1 MLPKVGHLGQKSVTR
16 HIARPP
22 NCFMIWSTEMR
33 KKIAETNPHIPNTY
47 ISKHLGELW
56 MSMTKE
62 YQLHYKLKAEQVKHA
77 HTLTNPGYKYTP
89 KTKKY
94 LTQIYN
100 KRVIHKTEK
109 FKKCYKMKTHKNATN
124 VISTVISTVNP
135 NVITLESEEP
145 DYYSEIET
153 FYNSIPL

>member
-1 MLPKVGHLGQKSVTR
+1 MLPSTKVGKVSNTR

-33 KKIAETNPHIPNTY
+33 KEISETNPHIPNTA
-47 ISKHLGELW
+47 ISKYLGELW
-56 MSMTKE
+56 MNMSKE
-62 YQLHYKLKAEQVKHA
+62 YKLHYRLKAEQVKHE

-94 LTQIYN
+94 LTQLYN

-109 FKKCYKMKTHKNATN
+109 RKTCYKIKTHKYIPN
-124 VISTVISTVNP
+124 VNTTVIP
-135 NVITLESEEP
+135 NVITLENDEP
-145 DYYSEIET
+145 DYYNEVEL
-153 FYNSIPL
+153 FYNSLSL

>member
-1 MLPKVGHLGQKSVTR
+1 MLPSTKVGKVSNTR

-33 KKIAETNPHIPNTY
+33 KKIAETTPHILTTD
-47 ISKHLGELW
+47 ISKYLGQLW
-56 MSMTKE
+56 MSMSKD
-62 YQLHYKLKAEQVKHA
+62 YQLHYKLKAEQVKHE

-94 LTQIYN
+94 LTQLYN

-109 FKKCYKMKTHKNATN
+109 RKTCYKMKTHKNIQN
-124 VISTVISTVNP
+124 VNPTVIP
-135 NVITLESEEP
+135 NVITLESDEP
-145 DYYSEIET
+145 DYYNEVEL
-153 FYNSIPL
+153 FYNSLSL